1 MADPEDT
8 RISLTLAKLL
18 LREQRHRQACE
29 LLSALPKEKRE
40 LADVRDLLAHIDFV
54 VTAQAAPDKH
64 TLQQTIKADDANL
77 EARYQLS
84 VLKLVE

>member
-1 MADPEDT
+1 MVYALRIYSEEDTDRGLTLLAEAAMADPEDT

-40 LADVRDLLAHIDFV
+40 LADVRD
-54 VTAQAAPDKH
+54 
-64 TLQQTIKADDANL
+64 
-77 EARYQLS
+77 
-84 VLKLVE
+84 